1 MAIRLTFTDD
11 DPGAIGFGLSPLSEA
26 VLSMHV
32 LLHPKV
38 HAAQHPWIRE
48 MRRLPAELRRE
59 LQSFRFLL
67 DDASPDC
74 VLPPKLG
81 TKVGFDAHLDAIARL
96 DPSLLAYDLARPLFH
111 WTGPTMGGREAMES
125 AEVRD
130 RAVARAGTFGEGCVE
145 VARLAW
151 DDPHAL
157 ARRWVALLS
166 GYWEAAWGSEWERLE
181 PLLLDAADAG
191 RRAAAASGPFAL
203 ASRQPELDV
212 EPATR
217 TVVRRSPHEH
227 TVEVSAR
234 RPLMLV
240 PSAYVWPHV
249 RVNCDGP
256 WPIALVFPAPFSVR
270 RPADDPP
277 PDALVRALRAAADPV
292 RLRVLRLVA
301 ERPRTTE
308 ELAPLVG
315 LSESGLSKHLRALL
329 DGALVRT
336 RRDGRYVLYELDGGA
351 DALGASLRA
360 YVDGRTQ

>member
-81 TKVGFDAHLDAIARL
+81 TKVGFHAHLDAIARL
-96 DPSLLAYDLARPLFH
+96 DPSLLAYDLAPLSS
-111 WTGPTMGGREAMES
+111 TGRGRRWEGVEAMES

-151 DDPHAL
+151 TTRTRSRAAGWRCSRATGRRPGARSGNASSRFSSTRPMPAVGPPPRRGRSRSRRGNRSSTSSPRPGPWSG
-157 ARRWVALLS
+157 ARRTS
-166 GYWEAAWGSEWERLE
+166 TR
-181 PLLLDAADAG
+181 
-191 RRAAAASGPFAL
+191 
-203 ASRQPELDV
+203 SR
-212 EPATR
+212 
-217 TVVRRSPHEH
+217 
-227 TVEVSAR
+227 
-234 RPLMLV
+234 
-240 PSAYVWPHV
+240 
-249 RVNCDGP
+249 C
-256 WPIALVFPAPFSVR
+256 
-270 RPADDPP
+270 
-277 PDALVRALRAAADPV
+277 LRAV
-292 RLRVLRLVA
+292 R
-301 ERPRTTE
+301 
-308 ELAPLVG
+308 
-315 LSESGLSKHLRALL
+315 
-329 DGALVRT
+329 
-336 RRDGRYVLYELDGGA
+336 
-351 DALGASLRA
+351 
-360 YVDGRTQ
+360 